1 MSDKVPMLLDTDPGN
16 DIDDAVAISYLLRQ
30 PRCALYPPVTHP
42 LRSLDYPK
50 VDVSGFFYEYFSV
63 TQS

>member
-1 MSDKVPMLLDTDPGN
+1 MSDKIPILLDTDPGN

-30 PRCALYPPVTHP
+30 PRCAPYPPVTHH
-42 LRSLDYPK
+42 LCSLDYPK
-50 VDVSGFFYEYFSV
+50 VDVDGFFNEYFSV